1 MSGAASANEA
11 LLGAGEVL
19 GGRYEVEA
27 PIGAGAFGC
36 VYRGRDRHSGRV
48 AAIKVLRPVRAASAE
63 VLRRVESRE
72 LGLLARV
79 RAGGGSAHVV
89 GLLEPAL
96 QWHGALP
103 FFLLEL
109 VEGPSLR
116 ERLAAEGPLAPEE
129 AARIGLGMA
138 RGLAAIHAA
147 GGVHRDLKPSNVRLR
162 GGREPVLVDLG
173 IARALWETQ
182 VLTRPG
188 ASPMTMRYA
197 APEQLAGRGALP
209 AADVYAL
216 GLCLHEM
223 LTGEVPLAGESA
235 ARTLSLREGA
245 AAPDP
250 RARRREVPEGL
261 AAIVRR
267 CLDAAPAR
275 RPSARGVAEALES
288 WLGGGR
294 PARAR
299 WIQRGAAAAL
309 ALLLP
314 GAGNGAGGAAATSA
328 AVEAQAPGGA
338 TLWSQRRIE
347 GPAGGPDVE
356 VTLQAFEASGE
367 DETSV
372 ARLPALD
379 GLRLAALGPGGEI
392 TAIGWEGESCR
403 RLRIERRA
411 GAFKAAAPEAC
422 PLPRPRPMTRL
433 RAGGGF
439 VTGDA
444 DGDGSLDVL
453 SWGER
458 PGGAGRPR
466 VAGVTWLGAARGEGA
481 LIDEAFDLTEVQDYA
496 NNSARRLADVDG
508 DGCADLVVWHYSSG
522 GISPTRVF
530 LLSGDCRGRF
540 SPAGGEVAVVPG
552 PGNGGDL
559 ADLDGD
565 GLVDLLLGPDD
576 DGDPGRVWML
586 RGTGLGFGE
595 PEEVIDVLPAIE
607 EGQDRGGHGFAFADD
622 WNGDGHLD
630 ALVLYHRDA
639 QLGPESRQMLE
650 VFPGDGAGG
659 FTDGPAI
666 SLQVSFHAGLVA
678 GVPRAPRSPRP

>member
-1 MSGAASANEA
+1 MSGAAPADEA

-27 PIGAGAFGC
+27 PIGSGAFGC
-36 VYRGRDRHSGRV
+36 VYRGRDRRSGRA

-63 VLRRVESRE
+63 ALRRVESRE

-109 VEGPSLR
+109 VDGPSLR
-116 ERLAAEGPLAPEE
+116 ERLGAEGPLAPEE

-197 APEQLAGRGALP
+197 APEQLAGRAALP

-223 LTGEVPLAGESA
+223 LTGEVPLAGETA
-235 ARTLSLREGA
+235 ARTRALREGA

-250 RARRREVPEGL
+250 RARRREVPEAL
-261 AAIVRR
+261 AALVRR
-267 CLDAAPAR
+267 CLDAEPAR
-275 RPSARGVAEALES
+275 RPSARGVAEALEG

-294 PARAR
+294 PPPAR
-299 WIQRGAAAAL
+299 WFPRGAALAM
-309 ALLLP
+309 ALLVP
-314 GAGNGAGGAAATSA
+314 GTGSGAGGAMAASA
-328 AVEAQAPGGA
+328 AMEPEAPGGVV
-338 TLWSQRRIE
+338 LWSSRRIE
-347 GPAGGPDVE
+347 EPASEPEVE
-356 VTLQAFEASGE
+356 VTLQALRASGE
-367 DETSV
+367 DETSG

-379 GLRLAALGPGGEI
+379 GLRLAALGPGDEL

-403 RLRIERRA
+403 RVRVERRP
-411 GAFKAAAPEAC
+411 GAPHAAAPEAC

-433 RAGGGF
+433 STGSGF
-439 VTGDA
+439 VVGDA
-444 DGDGSLDVL
+444 DGDGSLDIL

-466 VAGVTWLGAARGEGA
+466 VAGVTWLGAAGGEGA
-481 LIDEAFDLTEVQDYA
+481 LIDEAFDLSGVQDYVTYA
-496 NNSARRLADVDG
+496 ARRLADVDG

-522 GISPTRVF
+522 GVSPTRV
-530 LLSGDCRGRF
+530 LVWSGDCEGRF
-540 SPAGGEVAVVPG
+540 SPAAGGEAAVVPG
-552 PGNGGDL
+552 PANGGDL
-559 ADLDGD
+559 ADMDGD

-576 DGDPGRVWML
+576 DGDPGRVWVL

-595 PEEVIDVLPAIE
+595 PEELVDVLPAIE
-607 EGQDRGGHGFAFADD
+607 EGQDRGGHGLVVADD
-622 WNGDGHLD
+622 WDGDGQLD

-639 QLGPESRQMLE
+639 QPGPGSRQAMA
-650 VFPGDGAGG
+650 VFPGDGAGR
-659 FTDGPAI
+659 FTEGPAI
-666 SLQVSFHAGLVA
+666 SLEVSFYA
-678 GVPRAPRSPRP
+678 RPVIGARGSLRR